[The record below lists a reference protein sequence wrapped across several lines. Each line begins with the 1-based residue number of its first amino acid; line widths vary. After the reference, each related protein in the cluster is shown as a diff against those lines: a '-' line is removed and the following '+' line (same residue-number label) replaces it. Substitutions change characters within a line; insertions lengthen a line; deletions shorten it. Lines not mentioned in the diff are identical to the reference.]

1 MRCAYDLTEPARKRI
16 EAERDAEIAA
26 KKAEGKSTRA
36 VAREMDLP
44 QRTVQD
50 VVERNSHR
58 AKSAHQDDPPA
69 EIPGQALHDDMTSP
83 RGERWWGA
91 LRALQK
97 VDQQASV
104 EAMMD
109 DRYNGIPATVFD
121 PALSRHSLG
130 STAPVMLQ
138 SVHPHGAA
146 APCDLR
152 AWIASARRQDH
163 ASQGRPV
170 DQRVHDPAQR
180 RGDRRNWP
188 DCQTRG
194 GARSSAPPPSPP
206 EISAAMAS
214 APLRQRAAWRAPCKS
229 SAHAAPL
236 AAAAR
241 RVARAQP
248 LTPRESQRNGRWRA
262 RRNQSA
268 PLAASSRGQKGGIVL
283 RSPWMRRS
291 ASRPIQR
298 AKHLHTPAA
307 VIRG

>member
-104 EAMMD
+104 EATMMTVTTASLRPSLIPLCPRYCLD
-109 DRYNGIPATVFD
+109 QRRLSCCKACVRTARRPRATCGRGSRQPDVKITRAKAGPSINGFMILPSGEEIAETGRTARRGAGHDR
-121 PALSRHSLG
+121 ALRRHRRRRFLPPWLGARRRLG
-130 STAPVMLQ
+130 SEQ
-138 SVHPHGAA
+138 RGAH
-146 APCDLR
+146 R
-152 AWIASARRQDH
+152 A
-163 ASQGRPV
+163 
-170 DQRVHDPAQR
+170 
-180 RGDRRNWP
+180 
-188 DCQTRG
+188 
-194 GARSSAPPPSPP
+194 SPP
-206 EISAAMAS
+206 
-214 APLRQRAAWRAPCKS
+214 RTRHR
-229 SAHAAPL
+229 
-236 AAAAR
+236 
-241 RVARAQP
+241 
-248 LTPRESQRNGRWRA
+248 
-262 RRNQSA
+262 
-268 PLAASSRGQKGGIVL
+268 
-283 RSPWMRRS
+283 
-291 ASRPIQR
+291 SRPLPGGSPER
-298 AKHLHTPAA
+298 NHSPPAN
-307 VIRG
+307 RN

>member
-69 EIPGQALHDDMTSP
+69 EIPGQALYDDMTSP

-241 RVARAQP
+241 RVARA
-248 LTPRESQRNGRWRA
+248 RNHSPPANRNETGAGA
-262 RRNQSA
+262 R
-268 PLAASSRGQKGGIVL
+268 GGIN
-283 RSPWMRRS
+283 PRRWQ
-291 ASRPIQR
+291 P
-298 AKHLHTPAA
+298 PAG
-307 VIRG
+307 VKKGVSFCDPLG

>member
-69 EIPGQALHDDMTSP
+69 EIPGQAPYDDMTSP

-109 DRYNGIPATVFD
+109 DRYN
-121 PALSRHSLG
+121 
-130 STAPVMLQ
+130 
-138 SVHPHGAA
+138 
-146 APCDLR
+146 
-152 AWIASARRQDH
+152 
-163 ASQGRPV
+163 ASQGRPD

-262 RRNQSA
+262 RRKSIRAAGSLQPGSKRGYRFAIPLDEAQRIPPDPACETSA
-268 PLAASSRGQKGGIVL
+268 YAGGGHKGVTIRYTL
-283 RSPWMRRS
+283 
-291 ASRPIQR
+291 
-298 AKHLHTPAA
+298 T
-307 VIRG
+307 VIRHCLR